1 MSEDEDM
8 QAEKSLQINNEVK
21 ENNGTSRLFVER
33 RGVNSDRRVN
43 NNDDYLGPARR
54 MNIDRRK

>member
-8 QAEKSLQINNEVK
+8 QVEKNLQINNEVK
-21 ENNGTSRLFVER
+21 KNNGTSRLFVER